1 MKLYLD
7 DGLTIDSEQQ
17 TEFYEF
23 LLSANSLKKWNV
35 EVDEES
41 KRGHLDKL
49 VITNAQDLNTTNF
62 ACMTTGDDW
71 THIAVKHTYDNESMT
86 LTISSESGDP
96 IMLNELRDINFGD
109 DRKGINMCNL
119 NDQYHTI
126 NGANIDL
133 SGHYASFI
141 MVSDQLLLPDLRVN
155 LTLFKAVAS
164 SEPIINVQ
172 WSFAETNATMRPFEV
187 PKEIV
192 GGPQTEASSLKLR
205 DYVVVSSSNSTP
217 SIRIRRGG

>member
-86 LTISSESGDP
+86 LTIS
-96 IMLNELRDINFGD
+96 
-109 DRKGINMCNL
+109 
-119 NDQYHTI
+119 
-126 NGANIDL
+126 
-133 SGHYASFI
+133 
-141 MVSDQLLLPDLRVN
+141 
-155 LTLFKAVAS
+155 
-164 SEPIINVQ
+164 
-172 WSFAETNATMRPFEV
+172 
-187 PKEIV
+187 
-192 GGPQTEASSLKLR
+192 KLIEH
-205 DYVVVSSSNSTP
+205 N
-217 SIRIRRGG
+217 RISRLA